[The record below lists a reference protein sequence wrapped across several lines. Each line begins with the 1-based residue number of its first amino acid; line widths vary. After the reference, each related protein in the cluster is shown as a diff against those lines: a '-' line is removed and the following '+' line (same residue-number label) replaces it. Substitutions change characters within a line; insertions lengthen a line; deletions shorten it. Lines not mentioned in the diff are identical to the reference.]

1 MTSNMKNNT
10 TISSTLFMIF
20 IINTI
25 LFLLSLSSTTATS
38 CDSSISHS
46 RTSRLLPSTSSNKYR
61 PATTVYSSSDVP
73 KNDIDLL
80 EFPLNLEYLEAEFFL
95 WGALGYGLD
104 KIAPQLALGG
114 QPPKGVKKA
123 RLDSFTRDIITQ
135 FAFQEVGHLRAIKE
149 VVGGGFPRPLL
160 DLSAKS
166 FAKVMDSAFGFALV
180 PPFDPYANELNYLL
194 ATYLVP
200 YVGLTGYVGSSHLFK
215 GDRSKKLAA
224 GLLAVESA
232 QDAVVRA
239 YLYERAMQRVRP
251 YGITVAEFT
260 AKISQLRD
268 KLGGDGLKDEGIV
281 VPPAMGAEGKIA
293 GNVIAGNDYSV
304 AYRRTPQEILRIVYG
319 GNGDEHVPGGFF
331 PNGANGTIATSYL

>member
-1 MTSNMKNNT
+1 MNNT
-10 TISSTLFMIF
+10 SLFIMIF

-25 LFLLSLSSTTATS
+25 LILLSSSSSHYATATS
-38 CDSSISHS
+38 CSHS
-46 RTSRLLPSTSSNKYR
+46 GTSRLLPSTSNNRYK
-61 PATTVYSSSDVP
+61 TTTSVHSVSESEDVP

-123 RLDSFTRDIITQ
+123 KLGPFTRDIITQ

-180 PPFDPYANELNYLL
+180 PPFDPYSNELNYLL

-239 YLYERAMQRVRP
+239 YLYERAMQKVSP

-260 AKISQLRD
+260 AKISMLRD
-268 KLGGDGLKDEGIV
+268 KLGGDGLMDEGIV
-281 VPPAMGAEGKIA
+281 VPPSMGAEGKIS

-304 AYRRTPQEILRIVYG
+304 AYRRTPKEILRIVYG
-319 GNGDEHVPGGFF
+319 GNGNEHVPGGFF

>member
-1 MTSNMKNNT
+1 MKNST
-10 TISSTLFMIF
+10 SISLTLFMIF
-20 IINTI
+20 VINTFLI
-25 LFLLSLSSTTATS
+25 LSLLSSQYATATS
-38 CDSSISHS
+38 CHS
-46 RTSRLLPSTSSNKYR
+46 GTSRLLPSTSSNKYT
-61 PATTVYSSSDVP
+61 PATTVHSSSESSDVP

-135 FAFQEVGHLRAIKE
+135 FAFQEVGHL
-149 VVGGGFPRPLL
+149 RPLL

-239 YLYERAMQRVRP
+239 YLYERAMQRC
-251 YGITVAEFT
+251 AHM
-260 AKISQLRD
+260 ISQLRD

-304 AYRRTPQEILRIVYG
+304 AFRRTPQEILRIVYG
-319 GNGDEHVPGGFF
+319 GNGSEHVPGGFF